1 MPECNRFPKLPST
14 GFVSSLKT
22 RHSSGP
28 LRRSLALSDGKLEI
42 VVPSF
47 VHYLKVLEGSDGDK
61 MSGWPAFHQSTV
73 HSNPLLYDIDKDG
86 TREIALATYDGVVNF
101 FKVSGYLMMD
111 KLEVPRRKVH
121 KNWYDGLDPD
131 PVDRSHPDVHDD
143 SISKE
148 AFAENSISHINGS
161 MNGSNNYDSTNIVN
175 NLSMNT
181 SKLEDRGKLDF
192 AQTSQYNG
200 VSSNLNDTIKR
211 DASLE
216 NGTEEN
222 QTQTQRRLL
231 EEIDNQGAHDVHS
244 KDHNTGNG
252 VQGAT
257 MENDQE
263 LEEEADSSFDLFRDT
278 DELADEYNYDY
289 DDYIDES
296 MWEDENWTEESHE
309 TAEDYVSID
318 SHILCTLVIADIDN
332 DGTKEMVVAV
342 SYFFDREYYDNPEH
356 STELG
361 GINIEKYVASG
372 IVVFNLDIK
381 QVKWI
386 QDLDLSVD
394 SGNFRAYVYSS
405 PTVVDLDGDGK
416 LDILVGTSY
425 GLFYIL
431 DHHGQVRN
439 KFSLEMAE
447 IQAPAVAADI
457 NDDGK
462 IEIVT
467 VDTHGNVA
475 AWTAQGEEIW
485 EVHLKSLI
493 PQVILLLEPQ
503 GPSSSLSCSSSTPAV
518 DCQIFSSPSP
528 PRDADVDA
536 GQTGHCSLC
545 PPRHA
550 VAGQTSHSPSPS
562 PPHDTI
568 AEQDRHCNR
577 LLPHRRRR

>member
-1 MPECNRFPKLPST
+1 MVCSSRFLVSGFLSSTRPSDLRLLLL
-14 GFVSSLKT
+14 SLVEPFDRT
-22 RHSSGP
+22 
-28 LRRSLALSDGKLEI
+28 SDGKLEI

-47 VHYLKVLEGSDGDK
+47 VYYLEVLEGSDGDK
-61 MSGWPAFHQSTV
+61 MPGWPAFHQSTV
-73 HSNPLLYDIDKDG
+73 HSSPLLYDIDKDG

-101 FKVSGYLMMD
+101 FRVSGYLMMD
-111 KLEVPRRKVH
+111 KLEVPRRKVR
-121 KNWYDGLDPD
+121 KNWYAGLDPD

-148 AFAENSISHINGS
+148 ASTKNSISRIFAMENSVAFYPDINGS

-231 EEIDNQGAHDVHS
+231 EEIDNQGAHDGHS
-244 KDHNTGNG
+244 KDHNTGDG

-257 MENDQE
+257 VENDQE
-263 LEEEADSSFDLFRDT
+263 LEEEADSSFDFFRDT
-278 DELADEYNYDY
+278 DELVDEYNYDY

-296 MWEDENWTEESHE
+296 MWGDENWIEESHE

-332 DGTKEMVVAV
+332 DGTKEMVVVV
-342 SYFFDREYYDNPEH
+342 SYFFDHKYYDNPEH
-356 STELG
+356 SAKLG

-372 IVVFNLDIK
+372 IVVFNLDTK

-457 NDDGK
+457 N
-462 IEIVT
+462 EIVT

-475 AWTAQGEEIW
+475 TWTAQGEEIW

-493 PQVILLLEPQ
+493 PQVILPVLVHIYA
-503 GPSSSLSCSSSTPAV
+503 GF
-518 DCQIFSSPSP
+518 DCIYSM
-528 PRDADVDA
+528 
-536 GQTGHCSLC
+536 
-545 PPRHA
+545 
-550 VAGQTSHSPSPS
+550 
-562 PPHDTI
+562 
-568 AEQDRHCNR
+568 
-577 LLPHRRRR
+577 

>member
-1 MPECNRFPKLPST
+1 MSQSQQLALAIGLTTVDVR
-14 GFVSSLKT
+14 
-22 RHSSGP
+22 
-28 LRRSLALSDGKLEI
+28 ALSDGKLEI

-47 VHYLKVLEGSDGDK
+47 VHYLEVLEGSDGDK
-61 MSGWPAFHQSTV
+61 MPAPLHAFFHS
-73 HSNPLLYDIDKDG
+73 SPLLYDIDKDG

-101 FKVSGYLMMD
+101 FRVSGYLMMD
-111 KLEVPRRKVH
+111 KLEVPRRKVR
-121 KNWYDGLDPD
+121 KNWYVGLDPD

-148 AFAENSISHINGS
+148 ASAKNSISHINGS
-161 MNGSNNYDSTNIVN
+161 MNESNNYDSTNIVN

-222 QTQTQRRLL
+222 QTQTQRRLI
-231 EEIDNQGAHDVHS
+231 EEIDNQGAHDGHS
-244 KDHNTGNG
+244 KDHNIGDG

-257 MENDQE
+257 VENDQE
-263 LEEEADSSFDLFRDT
+263 LEEEANSSFDL
-278 DELADEYNYDY
+278 
-289 DDYIDES
+289 
-296 MWEDENWTEESHE
+296 
-309 TAEDYVSID
+309 
-318 SHILCTLVIADIDN
+318 
-332 DGTKEMVVAV
+332 
-342 SYFFDREYYDNPEH
+342 YYDNPEH
-356 STELG
+356 SAELG

-372 IVVFNLDIK
+372 IVVFNLDTK

-405 PTVVDLDGDGK
+405 PTMVDLDGDGK

-447 IQAPAVAADI
+447 IQAPVVAADI

-475 AWTAQGEEIW
+475 AWTAQGDEIW

-493 PQVILLLEPQ
+493 PQVILPVLVHIYA
-503 GPSSSLSCSSSTPAV
+503 GF
-518 DCQIFSSPSP
+518 DCIYSM
-528 PRDADVDA
+528 
-536 GQTGHCSLC
+536 
-545 PPRHA
+545 
-550 VAGQTSHSPSPS
+550 
-562 PPHDTI
+562 
-568 AEQDRHCNR
+568 
-577 LLPHRRRR
+577 